1 MNVYLTHIDVYTYK
15 CPMTQ
20 DDKIVDFA
28 CAAQTLRRAARLI
41 SRRYED
47 GLRQVNLT
55 ASQFSILQAL
65 SFAKRMPFAMISKTL
80 GLEQT
85 TLSRLLKTMEKREL
99 IRIEA
104 DDNDGRGRIVIAT
117 NEGREIFEHAKQIWQ
132 PINDEHLS
140 RITVED
146 WATVKAALN
155 ALTK

>member
-1 MNVYLTHIDVYTYK
+1 MYIHILNIMKTNLTEIE
-15 CPMTQ
+15 
-20 DDKIVDFA
+20 FA

-41 SRRYED
+41 SRKYED

-65 SFAKRMPFAMISKTL
+65 IFTKSMPFKMISNTL

-85 TLSRLLKTMEKREL
+85 TLSRLLRTLEKRNL

-104 DDNDGRGRIVIAT
+104 DQNDGRSRVIFATEEGQALFQKAKRIW
-117 NEGREIFEHAKQIWQ
+117 R

-140 RITVED
+140 RITSDD
-146 WATVKAALN
+146 WNTVKAALK